1 MPRKAAKN
9 PSNNEG
15 RLQLAVNALK
25 KDQITSVREA
35 ARLYNVPRSTLQAR
49 YKDRL
54 QRSYKRAHNTKLSE
68 TKEITLREWIISMDK
83 RGCPVRP
90 SMVELMAN
98 CLLAK
103 RDSINL
109 TPTVGKN

>member
-35 ARLYNVPRSTLQAR
+35 ARLYNVLRLTLQAR

-54 QRSYKRAHNTKLSE
+54 
-68 TKEITLREWIISMDK
+68 
-83 RGCPVRP
+83 
-90 SMVELMAN
+90 
-98 CLLAK
+98 
-103 RDSINL
+103 
-109 TPTVGKN
+109 